1 MKEYQAVLLIGF
13 GGPTCEEEI
22 QPFLEN
28 VLEGRKVS
36 NERIEEVIH
45 HYQVIGSKSPFN
57 ELTFKQAKGLRGI
70 LKKEGLALPVYVGMR
85 NWDPLLKDVLEMM
98 SKDGIENAIGIILA
112 PHQGEASWG
121 RYQTAIQRCKEILK
135 QEKNYKTPAIYYCE
149 PWFDHPMFIEA
160 MVDQLQSEIDNIPI
174 YLKNQTRVLFTAHSV
189 PESLSPPYVQQ
200 IFKSCRAVA
209 SNLDGLGEWSL
220 VYQSRSGRP
229 DQPWLEPDVCD
240 AIADLGKKGCQSVL
254 LSPIGFVCDHV
265 EVLYDLDVEAQEI
278 AQRFNIR
285 FYRAPTVNDHPS
297 FLRMLADVVKRT
309 LKEVC

>member
-1 MKEYQAVLLIGF
+1 MKK
-13 GGPTCEEEI
+13 
-22 QPFLEN
+22 FL
-28 VLEGRKVS
+28 
-36 NERIEEVIH
+36 
-45 HYQVIGSKSPFN
+45 
-57 ELTFKQAKGLRGI
+57 GI
-70 LKKEGLALPVYVGMR
+70 LVLGLLWCNVGFAETTYIKSLAEELKKWENYR
-85 NWDPLLKDVLEMM
+85 KD
-98 SKDGIENAIGIILA
+98 
-112 PHQGEASWG
+112 
-121 RYQTAIQRCKEILK
+121 
-135 QEKNYKTPAIYYCE
+135 YK
-149 PWFDHPMFIEA
+149 
-160 MVDQLQSEIDNIPI
+160 S
-174 YLKNQTRVLFTAHSV
+174 
-189 PESLSPPYVQQ
+189 QQ